1 MSEQPATT
9 GPKPPVDPRQRCAK
23 CGSTD
28 HPTGYHEGS
37 VAPTGQQPGGV
48 SPKGYHEGSIAG
60 ESLGEKINEAEGQ
73 HDNTAPRGN

>member
-9 GPKPPVDPRQRCAK
+9 DQKPPVDPRQRCAK

-37 VAPTGQQPGGV
+37 VSPAGQPGGV

-60 ESLGEKINEAEGQ
+60 ASLGEKAGDAEVQQENSTPG
-73 HDNTAPRGN
+73 DN

>member
-9 GPKPPVDPRQRCAK
+9 GPKPPIDPRQRCAK

-37 VAPTGQQPGGV
+37 VAPAGGGI

-60 ESLGEKINEAEGQ
+60 ESLGEKLADVEGR
-73 HDNTAPRGN
+73 HDTSAPRSN